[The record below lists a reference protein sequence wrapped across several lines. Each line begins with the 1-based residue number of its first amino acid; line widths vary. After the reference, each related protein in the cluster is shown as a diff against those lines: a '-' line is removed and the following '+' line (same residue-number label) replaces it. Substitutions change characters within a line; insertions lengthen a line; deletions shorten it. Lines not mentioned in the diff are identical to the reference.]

1 VFEIY
6 KQGLDSKILPYH
18 STVHFRFYTTV
29 TETAL
34 ELSEFEWTQNFIN
47 SYKDLLPEDIRENTF
62 NYANAMYEFAAGN
75 FSISLE
81 ILSKISYN
89 DVYHKIKC
97 KCLLAMLYYELGY
110 NDQLL
115 SHIDSFNHFI
125 INDRFLNKERKKYYS
140 NFIRYIKKIERIRQ
154 YSLYDNTEAQKKK
167 ITADNT
173 LYYKDWLLKKLD
185 EFT

>member
-1 VFEIY
+1 
-6 KQGLDSKILPYH
+6 
-18 STVHFRFYTTV
+18 VHFRFYTTV

-34 ELSEFEWTQNFIN
+34 ILSEFEWAQNFIN
-47 SYKDLLPEDIRENTF
+47 SYKDKLPEDIRENTF
-62 NYANAMYEFAAGN
+62 NYANAMFEFAAGN
-75 FSISLE
+75 FSTSLE

-154 YSLYDNTEAQKKK
+154 YNLFDNIEAQKQK
-167 ITADNT
+167 ITTDNT

-185 EFT
+185 EFK